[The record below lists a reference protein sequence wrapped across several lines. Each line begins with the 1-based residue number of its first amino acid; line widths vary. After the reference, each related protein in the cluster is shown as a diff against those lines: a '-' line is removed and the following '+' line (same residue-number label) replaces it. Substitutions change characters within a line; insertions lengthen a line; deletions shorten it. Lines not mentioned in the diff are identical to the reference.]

1 MKLNCFGVETL
12 FHFHGYRNK
21 FNQRRRYLCAT
32 CFLVKV
38 WRIVREID
46 LINFF
51 LEEGGVSSEIEKNGR
66 ESERDYFLYH
76 ATDDTFACCLCSY
89 YWWFPDYPQ
98 GCERE
103 TSYNHSPQPIH
114 KIIPEKKGE
123 KY

>member
-1 MKLNCFGVETL
+1 MKLNCFGMETL

-51 LEEGGVSSEIEKNGR
+51 LEEGGSIERNRKKR
-66 ESERDYFLYH
+66 ARKRTRL
-76 ATDDTFACCLCSY
+76 
-89 YWWFPDYPQ
+89 FPIS
-98 GCERE
+98 R
-103 TSYNHSPQPIH
+103 NR
-114 KIIPEKKGE
+114 
-123 KY
+123 